1 MQWVR
6 KNMNVIDLVDG
17 NNRIDFI
24 AFTNFRWTLFEGG
37 TEWGV
42 DLKVYNTHQVEEAQM
57 AAVEELI
64 RHHSE
69 KAKLFRKARK
79 EMMA

>member
-1 MQWVR
+1 MKWVR
-6 KNMNVIDLVDG
+6 ESMTQINLVDG
-17 NNRIDFI
+17 EKKLAYI
-24 AFTNFRWTLFEGG
+24 AYKNFRWLLYEGG
-37 TEWGV
+37 EEWGV
-42 DLKVYNTHQVEEAQM
+42 DLKIYEQHQVEEAQM
-57 AAVEELI
+57 VAVAELI